1 MFTKTHNSYGVN
13 EVLLSSVLGCV
24 VFSLFAA
31 QPLVIVGVTGPITV
45 FSYTVYDIIVPQ
57 GTNYFAFMAW
67 IGIWALIMHWFLAI
81 TNSCNALTYVTR
93 FSCDTF
99 GFFVAFIYLQ
109 KGIQVLTR
117 QWGLAGPESAY
128 LSIMVSLLVLGFAY
142 GCGVLGESHLL
153 QRHVRKF
160 IEDYGTPLTI
170 VFFTGFVHIGH
181 MRDVHL
187 ETLPTSKSFFPTSD
201 RGWFVHFW
209 NIGVGEVFL
218 AIPFAIL
225 LTILFWFD
233 HNGKPFG
240 FQTPPYEHPIGT
252 CFAHQLTLAQCH
264 P

>member
-1 MFTKTHNSYGVN
+1 MRGAPTDVFFRSILPALAFSLDMFTKTHNSYGVN
-13 EVLLSSVLGCV
+13 EVLLSSVMACV
-24 VFSLFAA
+24 IFSLFAA

-45 FSYTVYDIIVPQ
+45 FSYTVYDIVVPN

-67 IGIWALIMHWFLAI
+67 IGIWSLLMHWLLAI

-99 GFFVAFIYLQ
+99 GFYVAFIYLQ

-117 QWGLAGPESAY
+117 QWGLAGGESAY
-128 LSIMVSLLVLGFAY
+128 LSVMVSLLVLGFAY
-142 GCGVLGESHLL
+142 GCGVLGNSNLL
-153 QRHVRKF
+153 HHIPRKF

-170 VFFTGFVHIGH
+170 IFFTGFVHIGH
-181 MRDVHL
+181 MKDVTV
-187 ETLPTSKSFFPTSD
+187 ETLPTSKSFFPTAD

-209 NIGVGEVFL
+209 DISVGEVFL

-233 HNGKPFG
+233 HNGKN
-240 FQTPPYEHPIGT
+240 Y
-252 CFAHQLTLAQCH
+252 
-264 P
+264 